1 MGLNNIANKTNF
13 ENYLNNLGN
22 KMTIIMFTASWCN
35 PCKKEIPFLQKME
48 EKYHGKNIEFVSI
61 SVDQMKD
68 HDAWKKMIAD
78 KKLTGIQLFA
88 DQNWKSKFVTDYV
101 INGIPRFILIDPQ
114 GNIVNS
120 NAPRPSSIKL
130 VELFDSLE
138 I

>member
-1 MGLNNIANKTNF
+1 MI
-13 ENYLNNLGN
+13 
-22 KMTIIMFTASWCN
+22 
-35 PCKKEIPFLQKME
+35 
-48 EKYHGKNIEFVSI
+48 
-61 SVDQMKD
+61 
-68 HDAWKKMIAD
+68 AWKKMIAD
-78 KKLTGIQLFA
+78 KKLTGTQLFA